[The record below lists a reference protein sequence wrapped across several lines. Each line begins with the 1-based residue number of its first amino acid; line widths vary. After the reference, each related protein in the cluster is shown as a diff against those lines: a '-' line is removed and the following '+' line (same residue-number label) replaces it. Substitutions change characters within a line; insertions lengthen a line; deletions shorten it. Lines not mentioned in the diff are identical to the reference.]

1 MKAKPLTTTFWHNW
15 PPHEIV
21 IRHEVM
27 FTFNPEQ
34 WRDVIGCMQ
43 KQCRTGSDSGQELST
58 GLDPLSSAEAAKAF
72 LRNVV
77 DGILNTPSLKIW
89 TRTGAVDYILNV
101 KRGGEFFGAA
111 SRILEA
117 RQKFGW
123 RSDKTVKQ
131 YAKNIGKEKNSR
143 KGYKRAVMKKR
154 KKKRVHDDLKEM
166 E

>member
-101 KRGGEFFGAA
+101 KRGTMPSAA
-111 SRILEA
+111 SSITRNVLPA
-117 RQKFGW
+117 LMNGRG
-123 RSDKTVKQ
+123 SPV
-131 YAKNIGKEKNSR
+131 IGIR
-143 KGYKRAVMKKR
+143 PIDIAMLMYT
-154 KKKRVHDDLKEM
+154 
-166 E
+166 